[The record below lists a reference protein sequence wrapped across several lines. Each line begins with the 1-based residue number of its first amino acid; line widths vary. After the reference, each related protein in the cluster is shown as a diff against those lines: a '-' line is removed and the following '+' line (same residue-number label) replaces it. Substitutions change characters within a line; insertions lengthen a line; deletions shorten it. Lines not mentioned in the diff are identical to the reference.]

1 MWIRL
6 TLRDGNP
13 IMVNLAKYGNILQDA
28 KNPTGS
34 ILYQTDLAN
43 DDGLSVT
50 EPFDQIVAEIERQG
64 RWMRQ

>member
-28 KNPTGS
+28 KNLTGS
-34 ILYQTDLAN
+34 TLYQTDAG
-43 DDGLSVT
+43 DDLGVT
-50 EPFDQIVAEIERQG
+50 VLESFEEITAEIDRQRG
-64 RWMRQ
+64 ESA